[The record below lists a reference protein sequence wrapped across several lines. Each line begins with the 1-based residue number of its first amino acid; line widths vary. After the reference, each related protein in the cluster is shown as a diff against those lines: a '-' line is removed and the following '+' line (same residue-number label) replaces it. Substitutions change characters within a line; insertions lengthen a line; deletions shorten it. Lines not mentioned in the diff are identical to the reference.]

1 MDCWNVALRDP
12 LWGRK
17 LAILR
22 SRAAAEPDRPLVVV
36 LGSSRTA
43 LGVKLENSL
52 ELDSATD
59 RPPIVFNLAVM
70 GAGPVNEL
78 VCLRRLLAEGIRPDR
93 VLLEIHPLLLHEERG
108 FGELDVLDVNRL
120 AWSDLSVFARY
131 VYDSESLYRRW
142 FRSRLLPCLSH
153 RVLFQMELA
162 PRWLE
167 PVYRND
173 LATMARLDRS
183 GWTPHFR
190 ESVSST
196 EFQQCLELSVRGYEL
211 AFQQYRITERPDR
224 AVREMLEIC
233 RRERIAAGL
242 FLMPESSGF
251 QAAYTPDIREKLGD
265 YLARVSRDYDVP
277 VFDATDAATDAS
289 FADGHHLLPSG
300 AAAFASRFQ
309 RDVLIPFLG
318 QDESVRGLAEESG
331 RRNVNLTAR
340 KNSVSE
346 TPRRR

>member
-1 MDCWNVALRDP
+1 
-12 LWGRK
+12 
-17 LAILR
+17 
-22 SRAAAEPDRPLVVV
+22 
-36 LGSSRTA
+36 
-43 LGVKLENSL
+43 
-52 ELDSATD
+52 
-59 RPPIVFNLAVM
+59 M

-120 AWSDLSVFARY
+120 AWPDLSVFARY
-131 VYDSESLYRRW
+131 VYDPDALYRRW

-173 LATMARLDRS
+173 LATMARLDNS

-190 ESVSST
+190 ESVSSI

-211 AFQQYRITERPDR
+211 AFQHYRITERPDR

-233 RRERIAAGL
+233 RSERIAAGL

-265 YLARVSRDYDVP
+265 YLARVSRDYEAP
-277 VFDATDAATDAS
+277 VFDATDAAADS
-289 FADGHHLLPSG
+289 GFADGHHLLPSG
-300 AAAFASRFQ
+300 AAAFASRFE
-309 RDVLIPFLG
+309 RDILTPFLG
-318 QDESVRGLAEESG
+318 QDRFARSATADE
-331 RRNVNLTAR
+331 RNATNLTTR
-340 KNSVSE
+340 KSTDVE
-346 TPRRR
+346 TSRLR